1 MREVE
6 VKILEI
12 NPGNIKSRL
21 RRIGARKLF
30 DGSIHALYFDF
41 NSRKLKGRG
50 QVLRL
55 RRKGDTIE
63 LAFKQKLRKKA
74 IRIMDEFET
83 HVEDWAGTQ
92 KVLKGLGFKVIK
104 EVRKHR
110 ISYGLG
116 TNRFEIDKYPGIPP
130 FLEIESRT
138 VKSLKS
144 MVKRL
149 GFRMRDANAWNT
161 FDVLRH
167 YKQGERR

>member
-1 MREVE
+1 MKEVE

-12 NPGNIKSRL
+12 DPRKIKSRL
-21 RRIGARKLF
+21 RRMRARKLF
-30 DGSIHALYFDF
+30 EGEIHALYFDF
-41 NSRKLKGRG
+41 RGRKLKGRG

-55 RRKGDTIE
+55 RRKGKLIE
-63 LAFKQKLRKKA
+63 FAFKQKRRKKEV
-74 IRIMDEFET
+74 RIMDEFET
-83 HVEDWAGTQ
+83 HVDDWANAQ
-92 KVLKGLGFKVIK
+92 KILKGLGLKVIK

-116 TNRFEIDKYPGIPP
+116 TNRFEIDKYPGIPA
-130 FLEIESRT
+130 FLEIESRSIQT
-138 VKSLKS
+138 LKK

-167 YKQGERR
+167 YQQGERR